1 MPLSCT
7 TPSGFRFLTIVS
19 MLAALTLSLAKAL
32 VDHLPEPP
40 LIQFCVINLM
50 GFFLFLFSLY
60 LGRKLKDPKSQWLN
74 NAFAVSGIVLTL
86 YSGTVE
92 VEGMIKSSFIPV
104 FYMVEICILI
114 WITKKFKLQADRYI
128 ELSEIHSE
136 TKNPL

>member
-7 TPSGFRFLTIVS
+7 SPSGFRFLTIVS

-40 LIQFCVINLM
+40 LIQFCVINMM
-50 GFFLFLFSLY
+50 GFFLFLTSLY
-60 LGRKLKDPKSQWLN
+60 LGRRLKEPKSQWLN
-74 NAFAVSGIVLTL
+74 NAFAVSGVVLTL

-92 VEGMIKSSFIPV
+92 VEGSIKSSFVPL
-104 FYMVEICILI
+104 FYIVEIVILI

-128 ELSEIHSE
+128 ELAEVHPESKI
-136 TKNPL
+136 PV

>member
-7 TPSGFRFLTIVS
+7 SPSGFRFLTIVS

-40 LIQFCVINLM
+40 LIQFCVINMM
-50 GFFLFLFSLY
+50 GFFLFLTSLY
-60 LGRKLKDPKSQWLN
+60 LGRRLKEPKSQWLN
-74 NAFAVSGIVLTL
+74 NAFAVSGVALTL

-92 VEGMIKSSFIPV
+92 VEGSIKSSFVPL
-104 FYMVEICILI
+104 FYIVEIVILI

-128 ELSEIHSE
+128 ELADIHPES
-136 TKNPL
+136 KIPV

>member
-7 TPSGFRFLTIVS
+7 SPSGFRFLTIVS

-40 LIQFCVINLM
+40 LIQFCVINMM
-50 GFFLFLFSLY
+50 GFFLFLTSLY
-60 LGRKLKDPKSQWLN
+60 LGRRLKEPKSQWLN
-74 NAFAVSGIVLTL
+74 NAFAVSGVVLTL

-92 VEGMIKSSFIPV
+92 VEGSIKSSFVPL
-104 FYMVEICILI
+104 FYIVEIVVLI

-128 ELSEIHSE
+128 ELADIHPES
-136 TKNPL
+136 KIPV